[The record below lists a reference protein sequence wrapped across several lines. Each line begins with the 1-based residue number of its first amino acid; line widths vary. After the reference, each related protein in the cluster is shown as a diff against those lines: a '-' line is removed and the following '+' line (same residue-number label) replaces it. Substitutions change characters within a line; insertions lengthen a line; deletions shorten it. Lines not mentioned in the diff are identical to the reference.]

1 MKATII
7 ARCGLLT
14 LVAGNLVAQDTAPT
28 VAVGAIPPLPFTLV
42 ILAAACA
49 CAVFCFQV
57 FMVVRGG
64 QLSRSWLIFGGGF
77 AILALSQVAVL
88 LSGFGVM
95 SLNRF
100 IVPGLL
106 VVMTG
111 MFFYGLYETK
121 RVLS

>member
-1 MKATII
+1 MKARII
-7 ARCGLLT
+7 ALCGLIT
-14 LVAGNLVAQDTAPT
+14 LVAGNLWAQEAATP
-28 VAVGAIPPLPFTLV
+28 VAVAIPPLPFTLI

-49 CAVFCFQV
+49 CAVFCMQV

-64 QLSRSWLIFGGGF
+64 QLSRAWLIFGGGF
-77 AILALSQVAVL
+77 VILALSQVAVL
-88 LSGFGVM
+88 LSGFGVL

-100 IVPGLL
+100 IVPALL

-111 MFFYGLYETK
+111 LFFYGLYETK